1 MLKRILIFILFIL
14 MQCKYDKDGI
24 IRIEL
29 NKRNEEQLIFTK
41 NGLINYIFNTY
52 LRDDIGAPIAYYYDV
67 YYKLANIKNLNL
79 TIYNPKT
86 SYINISGKNKDVVY
100 LRFGSDIP
108 VELSSY
114 NEKLCE
120 LFYQTKYID
129 KKIFAIEIS
138 GKRPFKY
145 FGGIPTNIKEN
156 LSKFTFYKN
165 DTVSEVEI
173 LFKENNNNNK
183 NIKIDLIDNNKVE
196 FKDDSHLICL
206 SYDIFYKLKYLLFY
220 KYKKSEYIYDKNF
233 YKYSLFDLTPEQKK
247 IFPDIKFKIRNITIS
262 LNKNDLIYE
271 DSIIHIKGDNRKEDI
286 HNYLFIKES
295 PCDNIIFGLK
305 LLEKFDIREYDLKNE
320 EFNLY
325 LEKNKNFVTKEDIVN
340 LKFNSYPS
348 SFISFIILLFTVLGT
363 ISVLYINNQK
373 NKIIDYN
380 GDYII

>member
-29 NKRNEEQLIFTK
+29 NKRNEEQVIFTK

-129 KKIFAIEIS
+129 KKFLQLKFQVKALL
-138 GKRPFKY
+138 
-145 FGGIPTNIKEN
+145 NI
-156 LSKFTFYKN
+156 L
-165 DTVSEVEI
+165 
-173 LFKENNNNNK
+173 
-183 NIKIDLIDNNKVE
+183 
-196 FKDDSHLICL
+196 
-206 SYDIFYKLKYLLFY
+206 
-220 KYKKSEYIYDKNF
+220 
-233 YKYSLFDLTPEQKK
+233 
-247 IFPDIKFKIRNITIS
+247 
-262 LNKNDLIYE
+262 
-271 DSIIHIKGDNRKEDI
+271 
-286 HNYLFIKES
+286 
-295 PCDNIIFGLK
+295 
-305 LLEKFDIREYDLKNE
+305 E
-320 EFNLY
+320 EFQL
-325 LEKNKNFVTKEDIVN
+325 I
-340 LKFNSYPS
+340 
-348 SFISFIILLFTVLGT
+348 
-363 ISVLYINNQK
+363 
-373 NKIIDYN
+373 
-380 GDYII
+380 